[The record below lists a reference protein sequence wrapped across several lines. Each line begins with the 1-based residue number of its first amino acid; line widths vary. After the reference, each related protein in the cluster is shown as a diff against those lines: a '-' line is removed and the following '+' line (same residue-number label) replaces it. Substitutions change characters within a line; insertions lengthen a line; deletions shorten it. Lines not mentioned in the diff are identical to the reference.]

1 MYLLLVYIAGNH
13 YTCTFLAIPL
23 VVMVCFVG
31 GKDGDKMALDGC
43 MLSLVGREIAD
54 KVLGG
59 RVDKIHQPT
68 KEEIIIA
75 IRSQHGSYKLL
86 LSAKAAGARVHLTTM
101 SVENPKQPPMFC
113 MLLRK
118 HIGSGR
124 LVNIR
129 QQGFDRVLFFDFEAI
144 NELGDTVIITLAVE
158 IMGRHS
164 NIVLLED
171 NSKKIIDAVKRVNFD
186 MSSVRQI
193 MPGLSYV
200 LPPPQERLSPTTD
213 PATVIDRIKNCGRD
227 ISLSKLLL
235 ETLEGVSPL
244 LCREISHFA
253 TRGRDCIVSEMLAE
267 DFDRLKFYLS
277 SIKSI
282 LEGSSIPQPTTVLTL
297 EGSPKDFSF
306 IRINQYASSLITK
319 EYESFG
325 EQLDRFYGEKDAAE
339 RMKQRSN
346 DLLKLLVNRTERI
359 TRKLAAQKEEL
370 VQCKQREQLRMY
382 GDLLA
387 ANLHLFHK
395 GDASVTVADFYT
407 EDCREVTIEL
417 DPRLSPVQNSQ
428 KYYSEY
434 RKADTAEK
442 KLIKLLEEGES
453 ELSYLETVF
462 DLLVRA
468 RSDNELT
475 AIREELASEGY
486 IRMPYSHKKVSQK
499 LPALKYLSSEGFTI
513 LCGRNNLQNDQLTLK
528 TGKNYD
534 LWLHTQKI
542 PGSHTIIVC
551 DGKEIPNRTIEEAA
565 IIAATNS
572 KASASGKVPVDYTYI
587 KHVKKHPANKPGL
600 VNYDNFKTAIVDPDH
615 ELVGRLLVK

>member
-1 MYLLLVYIAGNH
+1 
-13 YTCTFLAIPL
+13 
-23 VVMVCFVG
+23 
-31 GKDGDKMALDGC
+31 MALDGC
-43 MLSLVGREIAD
+43 MLSLVRREIAD
-54 KVLGG
+54 KLLGG

-68 KEEIIIA
+68 REEIILA
-75 IRSQHGSYKLL
+75 IRSQQGNYKLL

-144 NELGDTVIITLAVE
+144 NELGDTVILTLAAE

-164 NIVLLED
+164 NIVLLEQE
-171 NSKKIIDAVKRVNFD
+171 SQKIIDSVKRVNFD

-193 MPGLSYV
+193 MPGLTYV
-200 LPPPQERLSPTTD
+200 LPPPQERL
-213 PATVIDRIKNCGRD
+213 PATADAALIIEKLKGSGRD

-253 TRGRDCIVSEMLAE
+253 TRGRDALISEMGEE
-267 DFDRLKFYLS
+267 DFDRLRFYLS
-277 SIKSI
+277 SIKGM
-282 LEGSSIPQPTTVLTL
+282 LEGSAAPQPSTVLTL
-297 EGSPKDFSF
+297 EGVPKDFSF
-306 IRINQYASSLITK
+306 LRIHQYASSMLTK
-319 EYESFG
+319 DYESFG
-325 EQLDRFYGEKDAAE
+325 EQLDQFYGEKDASE

-370 VQCKQREQLRMY
+370 EQCKQREQLRMY

-387 ANLHLFHK
+387 ANLHLFQK
-395 GDASVTVADFYT
+395 GDKEVTVADFYS
-407 EDCREVTIEL
+407 EDYGDVTIAL
-417 DPRLSPVQNSQ
+417 DPKLTPVQNSQ

-434 RKADTAEK
+434 RRADTAEK
-442 KLIKLLEEGES
+442 KLTKLLEDGEN

-468 RSDNELT
+468 KSDNELT

-499 LPALKYLSSEGFTI
+499 LSPLKYLSSDGFTI
-513 LCGRNNLQNDQLTLK
+513 LCGRNNLQNDKLTLK
-528 TGKNYD
+528 DGKNYD

-542 PGSHTIIVC
+542 PGSHTIIV
-551 DGKEIPNRTIEEAA
+551 GEGREIPNRTIEEAA

-572 KASASGKVPVDYTYI
+572 KAAASGKVAVDYTHI
-587 KHVKKHPANKPGL
+587 KYVKKHPANKPGL
-600 VNYDNFKTAIVDPDH
+600 VNYDNFKTAIVEPNA
-615 ELVGRLLVK
+615 ELVARLLVK

>member
-1 MYLLLVYIAGNH
+1 
-13 YTCTFLAIPL
+13 
-23 VVMVCFVG
+23 
-31 GKDGDKMALDGC
+31 MALDGC

-54 KVLGG
+54 KLLGG

-124 LVNIR
+124 LVDIR
-129 QQGFDRVLFFDFEAI
+129 QQGFDRVLFLDFEAI
-144 NELGDTVIITLAVE
+144 NELGDPVVITLAAE

-164 NIVLLED
+164 NIVLLERD
-171 NSKKIIDAVKRVNFD
+171 SQRIIDSVKRVNFD

-200 LPPPQERLSPTTD
+200 LPPPQDRLAATTD
-213 PATVIDRIKNCGRD
+213 PTLIIQKLKDCGRD
-227 ISLSKLLL
+227 LALSKLLL

-253 TRGRDCIVSEMLAE
+253 TRGIDCVISEMQQE

-282 LEGSSIPQPTTVLTL
+282 LEGSTPPQPTTVLTL
-297 EGSPKDFSF
+297 EGLPKDFSF
-306 IRINQYASSLITK
+306 LRINQYASSLLTK

-325 EQLDRFYGEKDAAE
+325 EQLDRFYGEKDATE

-370 VQCKQREQLRMY
+370 EQCKQREQLRMY

-395 GDASVTVADFYT
+395 GDASVTVVDFYS
-407 EDCREVTIEL
+407 EDGCDVSIAL

-434 RKADTAEK
+434 RRADTAEK
-442 KLIKLLEEGES
+442 KLVKLLEEGEN
-453 ELSYLETVF
+453 ELNYLETVF

-468 RSDNELT
+468 KSDHELT

-499 LPALKYLSSEGFTI
+499 LAPLRYLSSDGFTI

-528 TGKNYD
+528 VGKNYD

-542 PGSHTIIVC
+542 PGSHTIVVC

-572 KASASGKVPVDYTYI
+572 KAASSGKVAVDYTPI
-587 KHVKKHPANKPGL
+587 KYVKKHPANKPGL
-600 VNYDNFKTAIVDPDH
+600 VNYDNFKTAIVAPNA
-615 ELVGRLLVK
+615 ELTAKLLVK